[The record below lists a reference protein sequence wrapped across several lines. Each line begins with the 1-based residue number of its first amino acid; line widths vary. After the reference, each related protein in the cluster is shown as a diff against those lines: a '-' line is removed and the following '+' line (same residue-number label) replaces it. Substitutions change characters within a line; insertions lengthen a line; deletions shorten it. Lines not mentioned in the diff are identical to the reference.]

1 MKYTVR
7 RKLETYEIRDEEHHL
22 AGRVRGSLCSGCRLS
37 AEDAESG
44 ICYEVTRE
52 KGALVIQEA
61 EGNPA
66 YCKIRY
72 LEDAAGYARPP
83 MALETELEAGDR
95 TLMLRQKKNRTF
107 AILENG
113 RQLGEIRRMMSRN
126 KELVLE
132 EEDLKPYSGL
142 LFAAAYLM
150 LHDDDVMVV

>member
-22 AGRVRGSLCSGCRLS
+22 AGRVRRSLCSGCRLS

-44 ICYEVTRE
+44 IFYEVTRE

-113 RQLGEIRRMMSRN
+113 RNTPYDVQKQGTGSGRGRSEAVQLPAVRGRVSDAARR
-126 KELVLE
+126 
-132 EEDLKPYSGL
+132 
-142 LFAAAYLM
+142 
-150 LHDDDVMVV
+150 